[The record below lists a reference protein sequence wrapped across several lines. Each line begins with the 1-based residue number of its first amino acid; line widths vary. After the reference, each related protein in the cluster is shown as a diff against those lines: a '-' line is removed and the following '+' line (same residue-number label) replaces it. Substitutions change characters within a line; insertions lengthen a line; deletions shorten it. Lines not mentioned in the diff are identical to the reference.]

1 MIAGMTYYQ
10 ICMYFLIYSFA
21 GWVVEV
27 IYHAVDFGKVINR
40 GFLNGP
46 VCPVYGFGMLA
57 VLAAGNV
64 MTDRGGAADVTQMNG
79 VELFFFG
86 MILTTLVELI
96 AGWMLDKLF
105 QARWWDYSKK
115 PFNLHGYICLEFSII
130 WGLAIELVVKVAH
143 PLIQEGTADRIPPK
157 YGWPVMAALYVLYLV
172 DFIVTVMTVSGLNKK
187 LRELDHVRAVMRMP
201 SDKLTDLLAS
211 TSMDTAQQVQETQVQ
226 AALGKVELRE
236 KAMEFK
242 EEKDLRDAVEK
253 AKRDERIAQ
262 YRADLEKRAEE
273 LMADI
278 SGHRAFGTGRL
289 LRAFPTLQHERYA
302 DSVEELR
309 KRIAA
314 EKIKDTEEK
323 KADEADEKEKAA

>member
-1 MIAGMTYYQ
+1 
-10 ICMYFLIYSFA
+10 
-21 GWVVEV
+21 
-27 IYHAVDFGKVINR
+27 
-40 GFLNGP
+40 
-46 VCPVYGFGMLA
+46 
-57 VLAAGNV
+57 
-64 MTDRGGAADVTQMNG
+64 
-79 VELFFFG
+79 
-86 MILTTLVELI
+86 
-96 AGWMLDKLF
+96 
-105 QARWWDYSKK
+105 
-115 PFNLHGYICLEFSII
+115 
-130 WGLAIELVVKVAH
+130 
-143 PLIQEGTADRIPPK
+143 
-157 YGWPVMAALYVLYLV
+157 
-172 DFIVTVMTVSGLNKK
+172 
-187 LRELDHVRAVMRMP
+187 MP